1 MHDSSSTWKSSK
13 VKGQTRVT
21 MEMKQAS
28 MLDQFNVG
36 FHPYKVDIIDAKFD
50 DHCSC
55 HLIVQFFSMGEKSWP
70 LVWMTYLKKLE
81 SGVMSMVDYLEVM
94 NK

>member
-1 MHDSSSTWKSSK
+1 
-13 VKGQTRVT
+13 VT

-55 HLIVQFFSMGEKSWP
+55 HLIVQFFSMGEKS
-70 LVWMTYLKKLE
+70 
-81 SGVMSMVDYLEVM
+81 
-94 NK
+94 